1 MLQFERHE
9 YEARLDAARRAMG
22 ERGLSG
28 MLLFAPESHYYLTGY
43 DTGGYVFFQCLVLT
57 ADGRKPVL
65 LTRRPDLEQ
74 ARITSIIE
82 DVRLWYDTEG
92 GNPAVDLRDLA
103 AELGLK
109 GEKIGIELDTYGLT
123 GANYTKVAAA
133 FEGFATL
140 VDASDLVRRLRI
152 IKSPAELAYVR
163 RAAELADASLRA
175 QIAAAGP
182 GIPEGEVH
190 AAGHAAIY
198 LGGGDVAAAGPVLGA
213 GERALLSRT
222 STGFGVLK
230 PVDQLTLEFAG
241 AYRHYH
247 ACLMRTLAIGE
258 ATPRQHDMFD
268 ATREALAA
276 MTAAIKPGRP
286 LGEVDDAHR
295 HVYDGRGYA
304 HARYSACGYSLGA
317 TYAPNWMDVPPMLYS
332 GNPWPAAEGMVLF
345 LHAIL
350 MDASTGYAM
359 SAGYTVIVGAEGAE
373 VLSRVPVE
381 YAVCMGTGGFRGWAR
396 GV

>member
-1 MLQFERHE
+1 MLQFERLE
-9 YEARLDAARRAMG
+9 YETRLQAARRSLHD
-22 ERGLSG
+22 RGLAAI
-28 MLLFAPESHYYLTGY
+28 LLFAPESHYYLTGY
-43 DTGGYVFFQCLVLT
+43 DTAGYVFFQCVVLT
-57 ADGRKPVL
+57 ADARKPVL

-74 ARITSIIE
+74 ARITSIID
-82 DVRLWYDTEG
+82 DVRIWYDKEG
-92 GNPAVDLRDLA
+92 GNPAIDLRDLA

-109 GEKIGIELDTYGLT
+109 GERIGIELATYGLT
-123 GANYTKVAAA
+123 GANYVRVAAA

-140 VDASDLVRRLRI
+140 VDASDVVRHLRI
-152 IKSPAELAYVR
+152 IKSPAELTYVR
-163 RAAELADASLRA
+163 RAAELADQGLIA

-182 GIPEGEVH
+182 GVHEGEVH

-198 LGGGDVAAAGPVLGA
+198 LGGGDVAACGPVLGA
-213 GERALLSRT
+213 GERALLSRS

-258 ATPRQHDMFD
+258 ASERQRDMFD

-276 MTAAIKPGRP
+276 MTEAIKPGRP

-295 HVYDGRGYA
+295 RVYDARGYA

-317 TYAPNWMDVPPMLYS
+317 TYSPNWMDVPPMLYS
-332 GNPWPAAEGMVLF
+332 GNPWPATEGMVLF

-350 MDASTGYAM
+350 ADASTGYAM
-359 SAGYTVIVGAEGAE
+359 SAGYTVIVGKAGAE
-373 VLSRVPVE
+373 MLSKVPVE
-381 YAVCMGTGGFRGWAR
+381 YAVCQGTGGFRGWAK

>member
-1 MLQFERHE
+1 M
-9 YEARLDAARRAMG
+9 
-22 ERGLSG
+22 
-28 MLLFAPESHYYLTGY
+28 
-43 DTGGYVFFQCLVLT
+43 
-57 ADGRKPVL
+57 
-65 LTRRPDLEQ
+65 
-74 ARITSIIE
+74 
-82 DVRLWYDTEG
+82 RLWYDTEG
-92 GNPAVDLRDLA
+92 GNPAEDLRELA
-103 AELGLK
+103 TELGLK
-109 GEKIGIELDTYGLT
+109 GERIGIELDTYGLT
-123 GANYTKVAAA
+123 GANHARVVAAFA
-133 FEGFATL
+133 GFATL
-140 VDASDLVRRLRI
+140 SDASDLVRRLRI
-152 IKSPAELAYVR
+152 MKSPAELAYVR
-163 RAAELADASLRA
+163 RAAELADASLLA

-182 GIPEGEVH
+182 GIPESEVH

-230 PVDQLTLEFAG
+230 PIDQLTLEFAG

-258 ATPRQHDMFD
+258 ATARQHDMFD

-295 HVYDGRGYA
+295 RVYDGRGYA
-304 HARYSACGYSLGA
+304 HARYAACGYSLGA
-317 TYAPNWMDVPPMLYS
+317 TYSPNWMDVPPMLYS

-350 MDASTGYAM
+350 MDATTGYAM
-359 SAGYTVIVGAEGAE
+359 SAGYTVIVGKAGAE
-373 VLSRVPVE
+373 VLSKVPVE
-381 YAVCMGTGGFRGWAR
+381 YAVCRGTGGFRGWAR

>member
-9 YEARLDAARRAMG
+9 YEARLDAARRAMR
-22 ERGLSG
+22 ELGLAG

-92 GNPAVDLRDLA
+92 GNPAVDLRELC
-103 AELGLK
+103 AELKLM
-109 GEKIGIELDTYGLT
+109 GEKIGIELDNYGLT
-123 GANYTKVAAA
+123 GANHARVAAA
-133 FEGFATL
+133 FAGFATL
-140 VDASDLVRRLRI
+140 IDASALVRHLRI
-152 IKSPAELAYVR
+152 IKSPAEQAYVR
-163 RAAELADASLRA
+163 RAAALADASLLA

-182 GIPEGEVH
+182 GVPEGEVH

-198 LGGGDVAAAGPVLGA
+198 LEGGDVAAAGPVLGA

-258 ATPRQHDMFD
+258 ATARQRDMFE

-276 MTAAIKPGRP
+276 MTEAIVVGRP
-286 LGEVDDAHR
+286 LGEIDDAHR
-295 HVYDGRGYA
+295 RVYDARGYA

-317 TYAPNWMDVPPMLYS
+317 TYSPNWMDVPPMLYS

-359 SAGYTVIVGAEGAE
+359 SAGYTVIVGAKGPE
-373 VLSRVPVE
+373 VLSQVPVE
-381 YAVCMGTGGFRGWAR
+381 YQVCTGTAGFRGWAK

>member
-9 YEARLDAARRAMG
+9 YEARLEAARRAMA
-22 ERGLSG
+22 ERGLAG

-57 ADGRKPVL
+57 ADGKKPVL

-123 GANYTKVAAA
+123 GANHARVAAA

-163 RAAELADASLRA
+163 RAAELADDVALGADRGRRPRHSRGRRA
-175 QIAAAGP
+175 CGRPRRHLSAAAATSRRPGP
-182 GIPEGEVH
+182 CS
-190 AAGHAAIY
+190 A
-198 LGGGDVAAAGPVLGA
+198 
-213 GERALLSRT
+213 RASARCCR
-222 STGFGVLK
+222 
-230 PVDQLTLEFAG
+230 A
-241 AYRHYH
+241 
-247 ACLMRTLAIGE
+247 
-258 ATPRQHDMFD
+258 PRP
-268 ATREALAA
+268 A
-276 MTAAIKPGRP
+276 
-286 LGEVDDAHR
+286 
-295 HVYDGRGYA
+295 
-304 HARYSACGYSLGA
+304 SAC
-317 TYAPNWMDVPPMLYS
+317 
-332 GNPWPAAEGMVLF
+332 
-345 LHAIL
+345 
-350 MDASTGYAM
+350 
-359 SAGYTVIVGAEGAE
+359 
-373 VLSRVPVE
+373 
-381 YAVCMGTGGFRGWAR
+381 
-396 GV
+396 

>member
-1 MLQFERHE
+1 M
-9 YEARLDAARRAMG
+9 
-22 ERGLSG
+22 
-28 MLLFAPESHYYLTGY
+28 
-43 DTGGYVFFQCLVLT
+43 
-57 ADGRKPVL
+57 
-65 LTRRPDLEQ
+65 
-74 ARITSIIE
+74 
-82 DVRLWYDTEG
+82 
-92 GNPAVDLRDLA
+92 
-103 AELGLK
+103 
-109 GEKIGIELDTYGLT
+109 
-123 GANYTKVAAA
+123 
-133 FEGFATL
+133 
-140 VDASDLVRRLRI
+140 
-152 IKSPAELAYVR
+152 
-163 RAAELADASLRA
+163 
-175 QIAAAGP
+175 
-182 GIPEGEVH
+182 
-190 AAGHAAIY
+190 
-198 LGGGDVAAAGPVLGA
+198 LGA

-247 ACLMRTLAIGE
+247 ACLMRTLAIGT

-295 HVYDGRGYA
+295 RVYDGRGYA

-317 TYAPNWMDVPPMLYS
+317 TYSPNWMDVPPMLYS

-350 MDASTGYAM
+350 MDATTGYAM
-359 SAGYTVIVGAEGAE
+359 SAGYTVIVGTAGAE
-373 VLSRVPVE
+373 VLSKVPVE
-381 YAVCMGTGGFRGWAR
+381 YAVCRGTGGFRGWAR